1 MYVFDCYLTQIYCFP
16 GKERTMRID
25 FKDPAKQDCKC
36 HTPGDE
42 SFRFAS
48 EVSPFR
54 ENYDQ
59 QMQPP
64 CGYCLK
70 KFLQGGVILTEGA
83 HARPCSKTFGDSVQW
98 NYPWSTHNI
107 QGFEVLVWD
116 DYMLNHPNM
125 GVSTKWGYPDS
136 SMVSNEKSY

>member
-1 MYVFDCYLTQIYCFP
+1 
-16 GKERTMRID
+16 MRID
-25 FKDPAKQDCKC
+25 FKEEDCKC
-36 HTPGDE
+36 RTPGDE

-64 CGYCLK
+64 CGYSLK

-98 NYPWSTHNI
+98 NSPWSTRNI
-107 QGFEVLVWD
+107 QGFEGLVWD
-116 DYMLNHPNM
+116 DDMLNHPKYGGFHKI
-125 GVSTKWGYPDS
+125 GVPR
-136 SMVSNEKSY
+136 